1 MSFDEIQEDYLLI
14 KKSDIEKLG
23 KKALKEVYEYLDID
37 YTDIE
42 NTDEELLL
50 EIKKSKKDLDK
61 LIIKELLKL
70 EKKTKKVK
78 FCINKVEDEYKNKN
92 LKSYYQSIIKK
103 EIENE
108 SFDIETIHNFLDKI
122 NFTWDMGE
130 DPFCSRRA
138 FLISYELFFH
148 NYYELE
154 N

>member
-70 EKKTKKVK
+70 EKKQKK
-78 FCINKVEDEYKNKN
+78 
-92 LKSYYQSIIKK
+92 
-103 EIENE
+103 
-108 SFDIETIHNFLDKI
+108 
-122 NFTWDMGE
+122 
-130 DPFCSRRA
+130 
-138 FLISYELFFH
+138 
-148 NYYELE
+148 
-154 N
+154 